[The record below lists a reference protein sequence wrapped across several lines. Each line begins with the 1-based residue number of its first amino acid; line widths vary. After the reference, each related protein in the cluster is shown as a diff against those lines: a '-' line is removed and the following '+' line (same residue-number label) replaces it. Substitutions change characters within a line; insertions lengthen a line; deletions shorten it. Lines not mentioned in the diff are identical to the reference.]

1 MSELTIT
8 STETHPH
15 CAEILGVLAQIVH
28 LDDEGLRRLAL
39 AWQDTAEVARARD
52 KALQP
57 DTPLILEVLAAFDS
71 LAGLFAEDLA
81 GTAPY
86 ITLPAPTTALAL
98 KAVRDAV
105 AAAYARPVLTPQEY
119 SELSGPWHSVYPD
132 RRMQMPDF
140 GPQHH
145 EVLALLTSIPGLSC
159 HRHDEEA
166 ARLRNALLLHARG
179 IDADLHGQAVES
191 AWQAA
196 VMTGRRRLWFLASRS
211 AQESYNRAC
220 APCARAANDDDKA
233 VLAICLGVVAAM
245 LVRDVLDDTSAETLL
260 APVGSLMPPT
270 AA

>member
-1 MSELTIT
+1 MTIT

-28 LDDEGLRRLAL
+28 LDDDGLRRLAL

-71 LAGLFAEDLA
+71 IAGLFADDLA

-86 ITLPAPTTALAL
+86 VTLPAPTTALAL
-98 KAVRDAV
+98 KAVRDAI

-119 SELSGPWHSVYPD
+119 AELSGPWHSVYPD

-145 EVLALLTSIPGLSC
+145 EVLALLTSIPNLAC
-159 HRHDEEA
+159 HRHDEDA
-166 ARLRNALLLHARG
+166 AALRDALLLHARG
-179 IDADLHGQAVES
+179 IDPDHHTDAVES

-211 AQESYNRAC
+211 AQESYTRAC
-220 APCARAANDDDKA
+220 GTCARRADDDDKA
-233 VLAICLGVVAAM
+233 VLAVCLGVVAAM
-245 LVRDVLDDTSAETLL
+245 LVRDVLDTDSAETLL
-260 APVGSLMPPT
+260 APAASLMPPT